1 MQNYSLNMRSYITRI
16 LGIAMMALI
25 ISSCANRGSPSGG
38 EKDIEPPVITSEK
51 PENFSTN
58 YKGGEIVITFNEYVK
73 IKDLRKQLI
82 ISPPMDTDP
91 EIYPMGGASKYISIK
106 IKDTLQPNTTYAF
119 NFGESIVDN
128 NEGNPYPYYR
138 YVFSTGDT
146 IDSLSVKGYVED
158 ALSKKPEPFISVML
172 YEVDSTYTDSIV
184 YKEKPRYITNTLDSV
199 TTYSIDNIKA
209 GTYKLVALK
218 DKNGNFLFDQKND
231 KIGFYEDYITVPTDK
246 EYGLTLFKEQTN
258 FKAVKPK
265 QEAESRIMFPYEGD
279 YEHIRI
285 KVLGETPENYT
296 TRITKDV
303 ETDTLYYWYKPNFEI
318 DTTFFVVSN
327 KKYVDTFKH
336 RFRKLD
342 ADSLN
347 LKVISPRNLNFDKDF
362 TLEGSIPLVKIDT
375 SKISLIDK
383 DSIPV
388 AFNVAYDSIYNRY
401 QLPFKKEE
409 GQKYYVKILPETFTD
424 FYGNVNKDT
433 INEVIRTKMKSEYGN
448 IRVRLINAKFPLIV
462 QLVNNKGDVEYERYA
477 TKSPVVDFTD
487 VVPKLYDLRVIYDTN
502 ENGKYDTGNFLLGEQ
517 PERVSYCSPPL
528 DEVRASFDFVYDFT
542 LLE

>member
-58 YKGGEIVITFNEYVK
+58 YKGGEIVITFNEYIK

-477 TKSPVVDFTD
+477 TTSPVVDFTD

-502 ENGKYDTGNFLLGEQ
+502 ENGKYDTGNFLLGQQ

-542 LLE
+542 LLD